1 MSDVRAAA
9 PLQKRKKVNMF
20 IRLSILL
27 LAGTLV
33 WGQTQGKQAAA
44 QRLQYMSTQ
53 LGLTE
58 DQKEKIM
65 PILMEE
71 APKAQAVKA
80 DTTLPQNEKVAK
92 MMEIRNETNDR
103 VKPLLTSAQQKK
115 LDDMRAQER
124 QRVMQE
130 LKAAKQ

>member
-1 MSDVRAAA
+1 
-9 PLQKRKKVNMF
+9 MF